1 MHTIKFPFLLSL
13 LLAAGF
19 AQAQL
24 SDPGAL
30 QICAKV
36 KEVQL
41 PAEDR
46 PSAEDAKEL
55 EKCVSEDLYYAY
67 GKTPDYVAARKCA
80 YLEMNREMKDAAFSG
95 KTILMMVYANGRG
108 ARQNLDVAL
117 KLACEVP
124 GAPGD
129 WAGRIHQL
137 ERMRKASGRS
147 SFDFCDHSSDRYWYE
162 QCALLGDRPDK
173 MQREQR
179 LDSIQAKYD
188 RDEKRAF
195 QTLRSAARRYFKLR
209 ATKETDLT
217 VTFEVQE
224 LALLENTFIEMLD
237 QAARE
242 DLPKVKTDDLTK
254 AEADLNAAF
263 AQTQNGK
270 VTHWGTVTPEDI
282 KTTQIAWTAYR
293 DAWIAFGKMKYPKV
307 KTESWKTWLAKQ
319 RREMLEKFMH

>member
-1 MHTIKFPFLLSL
+1 MHTIKFSFLLSL
-13 LLAAGF
+13 LLAGAL

-24 SDPGAL
+24 SDPAAL
-30 QICAKV
+30 QFCAKV
-36 KEVQL
+36 KDVQL
-41 PAEDR
+41 PAQDR
-46 PSAEDAKEL
+46 PSSEETKAL
-55 EKCVSEDLYYAY
+55 EKCLSQELYFGF
-67 GKTPDYVAARKCA
+67 GKAPDYTAARKCA
-80 YLEMNREMKDAAFSG
+80 YLEMDRNLKDAPFSG

-108 ARQNLDVAL
+108 AAQNLDVAI

-137 ERMRKASGRS
+137 ERMRKSSGASN
-147 SFDFCDHSSDRYWYE
+147 FDFCDHSSDRYWYE

-173 MQREQR
+173 IQREQR
-179 LDSIQAKYD
+179 LDAIQAKWD

-195 QTLRSAARRYFKLR
+195 QSLRMAARRYFHLR

-217 VTFEVQE
+217 MTFEVQE

-237 QAARE
+237 QAVRE
-242 DLPKVKTDDLTK
+242 DVPKATKEDMQK
-254 AEADLNAAF
+254 AEADMGGAF

-270 VTHWGTVTPEDI
+270 KTLWGTVTAEDI

-293 DAWIAFGKMKYPKV
+293 EAWIAFGKVKYPKV
-307 KTESWKTWLAKQ
+307 SDESWKTWLALQ